1 MATETNLTKLN
12 INKLTK
18 AQYLEAD
25 IQGQIDPNEIYVL
38 KDVEYSVEGATIN
51 DTTVS
56 ATSTYS
62 SSKIT
67 AELGKKQN
75 TLTAGIGITIT
86 DNVISAAGT
95 GSANVK
101 FRVWG

>member
-1 MATETNLTKLN
+1 MATETNLTKLT

-38 KDVEYSVEGATIN
+38 KDAEYSVTG
-51 DTTVS
+51 
-56 ATSTYS
+56 
-62 SSKIT
+62 
-67 AELGKKQN
+67 G
-75 TLTAGIGITIT
+75 
-86 DNVISAAGT
+86 AGT
-95 GSANVK
+95 ANVK